1 MINEIKIPVRGKNI
15 AAKVWNDHGGIPTL
29 ALHGWLDNAA
39 SFDNIAPLLPQ
50 CHIVALDLP
59 GHGFSDHPSKSA
71 TLHMLDLAITTILV
85 ANELGWDKFAL
96 LGHSLGACINGIIAG
111 TIRERLL
118 WTVMID
124 ALGPLTK
131 PAELAPQQFRAFMTD
146 LISKP
151 NKKSPRYA
159 SFDDALH
166 ARLSANHM
174 HAESAKILVKRGL
187 MQLSDGHWSWRTDP
201 RLLMPLAQLF
211 TEEQVLAY
219 LKDITAPVCLIK
231 PDQGYP
237 FGQEIINK
245 RYEAVKNIHLYELHG
260 QHHIHLDSP
269 LPVAKAIN
277 TFLATHTK

>member
-15 AAKVWNDHGGIPTL
+15 AAKVWNDAGGIPTL

-39 SFDNIAPLLPQ
+39 SFDNLAPLLPH

-59 GHGFSDHPSKSA
+59 GHGLSDHTPVSS

-96 LGHSLGACINGIIAG
+96 LGHSLGACISGIIAG
-111 TIRERLL
+111 TITSRLK
-118 WTVMID
+118 WAVMID

-131 PAELAPQQFRAFMTD
+131 EAELAPQQFRSYMSQ

-159 SFDDALH
+159 SFEEALL
-166 ARLSANHM
+166 ARLNANHM
-174 HAESAKILVKRGL
+174 KAESAKILVKRGL

-219 LKDITAPVCLIK
+219 LKEITSPVCLIK

-237 FGQEIINK
+237 FPQDIINK
-245 RYEAVKNIHLYELHG
+245 RYEAVKNIYLYELSG
-260 QHHIHLDSP
+260 QHHVHLDDP
-269 LPVAKAIN
+269 IAVAKAIN
-277 TFLATHTK
+277 TFLTTYTE